1 MRRATSMIL
10 VFMLFA
16 NSTAIVL
23 DSSASG
29 WSDEANQDVNLG
41 ATEEIAELRT
51 DLRTIQ
57 TSGGFAETL
66 FATLSSVGNTIEAI
80 LKSTYAAPEMIS
92 NVGVPGWL
100 TAFMFAPLALV
111 VGLDFVY
118 FITGREM

>member
-1 MRRATSMIL
+1 MKRASSVIL
-10 VFMLFA
+10 VFMFFA
-16 NSTAIVL
+16 NATAVVL

-29 WSDEANQDVNLG
+29 WSDAADQDVSLG
-41 ATEEIAELRT
+41 ATQAIADLQA

-80 LKSTYAAPEMIS
+80 LKGTYAAPEMLV
-92 NVGVPGWL
+92 NAGLPAWM
-100 TAFMFAPLALV
+100 TAFLFAPLIVV

-118 FITGREM
+118 FITGREL